1 MISAIGASYAS
12 VSFLRSLFAAVDC
25 NDRRWMIGFIV
36 GSAGVSVFIE
46 KTVALLIVAGTING
60 LVLPLALGI
69 HSAGRSQEKR
79 GGSR

>member
-1 MISAIGASYAS
+1 
-12 VSFLRSLFAAVDC
+12 
-25 NDRRWMIGFIV
+25 MIGFIV
-36 GSAGVSVFIE
+36 GSAEFSVFIE